1 MRVQYT
7 IFLLLLMAGT
17 TCNRSNVII
26 HGSLEKGEGR
36 SVTLERLDVNRT
48 SVVDSSAIGKG
59 GKFTITTSLEEPE
72 LYVVRY
78 GNGELINLL
87 ISPGERIT
95 LSIKAGS
102 SDKGYSV
109 EGSEESE
116 NLRILVEQLN
126 STRAKLDSLQ
136 GVAASVEDPESPHMK
151 VVRNAYAQVIINQK
165 RFTIRYLLEHTHSL
179 SSVYALY
186 QKYDEDN
193 LVMGLQSDL
202 QYFKVVADSLA
213 LTHPNSS
220 LTKSLQADIA
230 LREAEFQRTSQLNSL
245 LEMAEE
251 PVGFLDLSIPDRDGK
266 KITLSDYKGKAV
278 MVIFWA
284 SGNEASV
291 KLLLQLKSTYN
302 RYHGKGFEIYAI
314 SLDNNKIQWMNA
326 IDFNEFNWINVSE
339 LNYPDSRANLIY
351 NVTSLP
357 AGFLINREGDI
368 VAKDLYGKTLE
379 TWLDNLI

>member
-7 IFLLLLMAGT
+7 IFLLLLLAGT

-26 HGSLEKGEGR
+26 HGSLEKGEGQ

-59 GKFTITTSLEEPE
+59 GKFTITTNLEEPE
-72 LYVVRY
+72 LFVLRY

-95 LSIKAGS
+95 LTIRAGS

-116 NLRILVEQLN
+116 NLMILVEQLN

-136 GVAASVEDPESPHMK
+136 GVATSVEDPESPHMK

-165 RFTIRYLLEHTHSL
+165 RFTIRYLLEHTNSL

-220 LTKSLQADIA
+220 LTKSLRADIT
-230 LREAEFQRTSQLNSL
+230 LRENEFKRTSQLNSL

-251 PVGFLDLSIPDRDGK
+251 PVGFLDLTIPDRDGK

-284 SGNEASV
+284 SGNEASI
-291 KLLLQLKSTYN
+291 KMLLQLKPTYN

-357 AGFLINREGDI
+357 AGYLINREGDI